1 MLFSPFYFPSRTA
14 GKKNSILD
22 YSEKNVSYWLCLKDT
37 CLRPHYL
44 VYGWLLPS
52 VLTASLFVA
61 PDGNLKETSVVT
73 ASFTI

>member
-1 MLFSPFYFPSRTA
+1 MFKRHLPEAT
-14 GKKNSILD
+14 
-22 YSEKNVSYWLCLKDT
+22 
-37 CLRPHYL
+37 L